1 MDFGKLLRITGFLL
15 IGKGLLEFISLIGI
29 MYGYAERGVIDN
41 FSGLFLFSIIFY
53 TATMILGI
61 YFAELGGVETKKP
74 GEKRIITLRKEI
86 PRGRVLIFLG
96 IEFLGAVF
104 ILMNIPELPRL
115 WVVLGAEFITLVYG
129 LMGLG

>member
-41 FSGLFLFSIIFY
+41 FSGLFLFSRIFY

-74 GEKRIITLRKEI
+74 GGKRIITLRKEI

-96 IEFLGAVF
+96 IEFLGSVF

-115 WVVLGAEFITLVYG
+115 WVVLGAEFMTLVYG
-129 LMGLG
+129 LMGRG